1 MRRLVIILGVF
12 VFASVYGFSD
22 EHKERWRPFDVNKDN
37 ALSGQEFANYLA
49 DQYVA
54 LDKNLDGKWT
64 KREFVNR
71 PAYMKRNDPTRLR
84 EKFKRWDKDENDIWT
99 LAEAESAILGNF
111 NWLDKDKNKS
121 ISIEEMPTDF

>member
-1 MRRLVIILGVF
+1 MRRLVIILGVSVF
-12 VFASVYGFSD
+12 VSVYCFSE
-22 EHKERWRPFDVNKDN
+22 EHNERWRAFDVNKDN
-37 ALSGQEFANYLA
+37 ALSGQEFGNYLA
-49 DQYVA
+49 DQYST

>member
-1 MRRLVIILGVF
+1 MRRLVIILGVS
-12 VFASVYGFSD
+12 VFASVYCFSE

-64 KREFVNR
+64 KRECVNR

-121 ISIEEMPTDF
+121 ISIEEMPADF

>member
-1 MRRLVIILGVF
+1 MRRLVTILRVSVF
-12 VFASVYGFSD
+12 VSVYCFSE
-22 EHKERWRPFDVNKDN
+22 EHDDRWRAFDVNNDN
-37 ALSGQEFANYLA
+37 ALSGEEFGNYLA
-49 DQYVA
+49 DQYST

-84 EKFKRWDKDENDIWT
+84 EKFKRWDKDENGIWT
-99 LAEAESAILGNF
+99 PTEAESAILGNF
-111 NWLDKDKNKS
+111 NWLDKDKNKL

>member
-1 MRRLVIILGVF
+1 MRRLVIILGVS
-12 VFASVYGFSD
+12 VFASVYCFSEED
-22 EHKERWRPFDVNKDN
+22 NDRWRAFDVNKDN
-37 ALSGQEFANYLA
+37 TLSGEEFGNYLA
-49 DQYVA
+49 DQYST

-84 EKFKRWDKDENDIWT
+84 EKFKRWDKDENGIWT
-99 LAEAESAILGNF
+99 LTEAESAILGNF
-111 NWLDKDKNKS
+111 KWLDKDKNKS

>member
-1 MRRLVIILGVF
+1 MRRLVIILGVS
-12 VFASVYGFSD
+12 VFSSVYCFSE
-22 EHKERWRPFDVNKDN
+22 EHDDRWRPFDVNKDN
-37 ALSGQEFANYLA
+37 ALSGREFANYLA

-84 EKFKRWDKDENDIWT
+84 EKFKRWDKDENGVWT
-99 LAEAESAILGNF
+99 PTEAESAILGNF
-111 NWLDKDKNKS
+111 NWLDKDKNKL

>member
-1 MRRLVIILGVF
+1 MSRLVIIIGVSVF
-12 VFASVYGFSD
+12 VSVYCFSE
-22 EHKERWRPFDVNKDN
+22 EHNERWRAFDVNKDN
-37 ALSGQEFANYLA
+37 ALSGQEIGNFLA
-49 DQYVA
+49 DKYST

-121 ISIEEMPTDF
+121 ISIEEMPADF

>member
-22 EHKERWRPFDVNKDN
+22 EHNERWRPFDVNKDN
-37 ALSGQEFANYLA
+37 ALSGQEFENYLA

-121 ISIEEMPTDF
+121 ISIEEMPADF

>member
-1 MRRLVIILGVF
+1 MIRLVIILGVS
-12 VFASVYGFSD
+12 VFSSVYCFSE
-22 EHKERWRPFDVNKDN
+22 EHDDRWRVFDVNKDN
-37 ALSGQEFANYLA
+37 ALSGEEFGNYLA
-49 DQYVA
+49 DQYST

-84 EKFKRWDKDENDIWT
+84 EKFKRWDKDENSIWT
-99 LAEAESAILGNF
+99 LIEAESAILGNF
-111 NWLDKDKNKS
+111 NWLDKDKNKL